1 MDSQDKLIFK
11 GYTHVF
17 SVEGILQREDLKR
30 YRYILMSPSVVQ
42 TSTDVIKL
50 VPKIFDFIREVY
62 IMNGKLLFVEDVSD
76 QSQIYLNSVFLR
88 EAILYSLASLFKCSV
103 YDMWMLINN
112 QVVWKITAD
121 ALLQYPDRLDPE
133 AEFSDLPL
141 PEDFEF
147 VPAIPQ
153 LPVFLWL
160 QHTGRDE

>member
-1 MDSQDKLIFK
+1 
-11 GYTHVF
+11 
-17 SVEGILQREDLKR
+17 
-30 YRYILMSPSVVQ
+30 MSPSVVQ

-112 QVVWKITAD
+112 QVVWKLTAD
-121 ALLQYPDRLDPE
+121 SLLQY
-133 AEFSDLPL
+133 SD
-141 PEDFEF
+141 
-147 VPAIPQ
+147 
-153 LPVFLWL
+153 
-160 QHTGRDE
+160 